1 MKMRNRLLKI
11 LPFIGVFTLGIY
23 SSSQF
28 MFNKPV
34 EPYRWVL
41 TTLAIVLFLSLA
53 DEKND

>member
-23 SSSQF
+23 SLSQF